1 MQIDNRSCMLEILDT
16 AGQEEYIALR
26 DQWIRGGQGILL
38 VYSIS
43 SRYSFERINTF
54 HECIQRVTEKA
65 AANSL
70 HSGTSD
76 SHTPAP
82 VLLVGNKCDRFS
94 ERQVPI
100 AEGEAMAKQ
109 LGWGFMETSAKTPE
123 NVQKA
128 FCDVVRM
135 IRRQAVGASPVW
147 PEPQHG
153 ETSNEERHRLT
164 PRIRWRSW
172 RRLQSQQLPRNGHEG
187 RPLVPKVG
195 WSQLLT
201 FQVET

>member
-1 MQIDNRSCMLEILDT
+1 M
-16 AGQEEYIALR
+16 
-26 DQWIRGGQGILL
+26 
-38 VYSIS
+38 YSIS
-43 SRYSFERINTF
+43 SRHSFERIKTF
-54 HECIQRVTEKA
+54 YECIQRVTEKA
-65 AANSL
+65 TANSL
-70 HSGTSD
+70 HAGTSD

-94 ERQVPI
+94 ERQVST

-128 FCDVVRM
+128 FCDVVRLM
-135 IRRQAVGASPVW
+135 RRPKADASPAC
-147 PEPQHG
+147 PQAQHR
-153 ETSNEERHRLT
+153 ETSKENRHWRTLWRWCQRLRH
-164 PRIRWRSW
+164 PP
-172 RRLQSQQLPRNGHEG
+172 QSQQLPRNGHEG